1 MDKVKLVNSKTDN
14 TCEHKFEA
22 MEWMARYMKFLPPQI
37 INKINK
43 DWKALFYTSA
53 VSADRKEM
61 ANTNPLYST
70 GVDTILLNLRNYK
83 TKVEAQGEQAMEV
96 SIYDH
101 QNSLQLGILEN
112 ILINDLNVEIFIK
125 MGGVSDVVRIMQE

>member
-1 MDKVKLVNSKTDN
+1 
-14 TCEHKFEA
+14 
-22 MEWMARYMKFLPPQI
+22 MEWMARYMRFLPPMV

-43 DWKALFYTSA
+43 EWKAQYYTSN
-53 VSADRKEM
+53 VSSERKEM
-61 ANTNPLYST
+61 ASCNPLYST
-70 GVDTILLNLRNYK
+70 GVETILVNLRSYK

-101 QNSLQLGILEN
+101 QNSLQLGLLEN

-125 MGGVSDVVRIMQE
+125 MSGVSDVVRIMQE